1 MNYVR
6 RLPKFEYL
14 APKSL
19 KEACS
24 ILAANKGKAKIL
36 AGGSDLLSQMKKR
49 EETPGFLVGLR
60 GIKGLSDI
68 KGDGAKGLKIGPLA
82 TIHDL
87 ETSPAVKNGYD
98 ILNQVASV
106 FASTQIRNVATVAGN
121 VVHASP
127 SADTF
132 PPLVALGARVKVM
145 SSQGQ
150 RTVPLQEVFATPYH
164 NTLADDELVS
174 EIIVPGLPAGS
185 GGAYLKHMIRQAMD
199 RAFVNVAVVLTRQKD
214 VCSKVKIVVG
224 VCSHC
229 WRRPE
234 CKPRCPFPTNM
245 ASAEAIL
252 KGKKLDER
260 LIGEAAQKAAKE
272 SRPRVEVDYKK
283 HLIEVL
289 TRRALSQAW
298 AAAQGK

>member
-6 RLPKFEYL
+6 RLPKFEYV

-19 KEACS
+19 SEACS
-24 ILAANKGKAKIL
+24 FLASNKGKAKVL
-36 AGGSDLLSQMKKR
+36 AGGTDLLPQLKKR
-49 EETPGFLVGLR
+49 EETPEYLLGLR
-60 GIKGLSDI
+60 SIRGLSYI
-68 KGDGAKGLKIGPLA
+68 KGDAAKGLKIGPLA

-87 ETSPAVKNGYD
+87 ETSSAVRDGYD
-98 ILNQVASV
+98 ILNQAAHD

-121 VVHASP
+121 VCHAAP
-127 SADTF
+127 SADTL
-132 PPLVALGARVKVM
+132 PPLVALGARLKVV
-145 SSQGQ
+145 SSRGE
-150 RTVPLQEVFATPYH
+150 RTVPLQEVFTTPYH
-164 NTLADDELVS
+164 TTLADDELVA
-174 EIIVPGLPAGS
+174 EIQVPKLPPGS

-199 RAFVNVAVVLTRQKD
+199 RAFVNVAVILTRKGD
-214 VCSKVKIVVG
+214 VCSQAKIVVG

-245 ASAEAIL
+245 AGAEDVL
-252 KGKKLDER
+252 KGEKLGER
-260 LIGEAAQKAAKE
+260 LIGEAARRAAKE
-272 SRPRVEVDYKK
+272 SRPRVEVDYKR

-298 AAAQGK
+298 QQAQG